1 MKGIIIRGGSRTAVA
16 SKVDRFV
23 IIVND
28 WKLLTI
34 ITKRSILDVAAV
46 LVPHLIILT
55 KFYQFSHEVNILDIK
70 LSLLLGFWNL
80 VLICLFNTHL
90 TQFFPILAQ
99 YFLPLLIYL
108 TCPQGHWVLGV
119 LICP

>member
-55 KFYQFSHEVNILDIK
+55 KFYQFNHEVNILDIK

-99 YFLPLLIYL
+99 HFLPLLIYL

>member
-16 SKVDRFV
+16 SKVDRFL

-55 KFYQFSHEVNILDIK
+55 KFYQFNHEVNILDIK

>member
-55 KFYQFSHEVNILDIK
+55 KFYQFNHEVNILDIK

>member
-23 IIVND
+23 IIVNV

-55 KFYQFSHEVNILDIK
+55 KFYQFNHEVNILDIK

>member
-34 ITKRSILDVAAV
+34 ITKRSISDVAAV

-55 KFYQFSHEVNILDIK
+55 KFYQFNHEVNILDIK

>member
-55 KFYQFSHEVNILDIK
+55 KFYQFNHEVNILDIK
-70 LSLLLGFWNL
+70 LSLLLGFLNL

>member
-46 LVPHLIILT
+46 LVPHLIILI
-55 KFYQFSHEVNILDIK
+55 KFYQFNHEVNILDIK

>member
-1 MKGIIIRGGSRTAVA
+1 MKEIIIRGGSRTAVA

-55 KFYQFSHEVNILDIK
+55 KFYQFNHEVNILDIK